1 MQTLEFGEMVRVA
14 VADIKDF
21 EYLNIIEIYES
32 YRYYIQDYDHI
43 YKYKN
48 IRDRIL
54 GALGKILVFKSL
66 ENINTPL
73 LKISKDAKGKP
84 FFENVSN
91 NLFLSISHAKD
102 KVVVAV
108 STFELGIDIEYINK
122 IDFRD
127 IKNILPN
134 DVAIS
139 ILKNENWMK
148 TFHVEWSKRESL
160 YKCNNKLLSISTEL
174 SNKQYLYLCNKCY
187 YFNEIFIDDQY
198 SCSIVLDLTSD
209 KENNFRA
216 IEVNS
221 LACI

>member
-1 MQTLEFGEMVRVA
+1 MVRVA

-54 GALGKILVFKSL
+54 GALGKILIFKSL
-66 ENINTPL
+66 ENINKPL

-84 FFENVSN
+84 FFENVPSD
-91 NLFLSISHAKD
+91 LFLSISHAKE
-102 KVVVAV
+102 KVVVAI
-108 STFELGIDIEYINK
+108 STFKLGIDIEYI
-122 IDFRD
+122 IDFDSRD
-127 IKNILPN
+127 ITNILPN

-139 ILKNENWMK
+139 ILKNGNWLK
-148 TFHVEWSKRESL
+148 KFYLEWSKRESL

-174 SNKQYLYLCNKCY
+174 SNKQFLYLNNKFY

-198 SCSIVLDLTSD
+198 SCSIVLELSSE
-209 KENNFRA
+209 KEINSKA
-216 IEVNS
+216 IQVNS